1 MFFFTL
7 RTDLLTSNNVLIKHI
22 GLFSEAT
29 AWLPAH
35 VSMREHGRA
44 VSGGRASPVIMK
56 VKNDQININILIKI
70 AEFAHV
76 LFKQNGDTRGET
88 VTSCASSQIVQSLT
102 NWVERMSFA
111 FSLFVTTVIFEDT
124 FIICRLYP

>member
-1 MFFFTL
+1 M
-7 RTDLLTSNNVLIKHI
+7 TSNNVLIKHI

-70 AEFAHV
+70 AEFAQV
-76 LFKQNGDTRGET
+76 LFKQTGDSET
-88 VTSCASSQIVQSLT
+88 VRQRRAVPHLRVRNPSQTGLST
-102 NWVERMSFA
+102 CVEP
-111 FSLFVTTVIFEDT
+111 I
-124 FIICRLYP
+124 